1 MCLDKPNEPPID
13 YVIDDYQHGHIDRR
27 QFLKRATALLG
38 LTAATALVEAC
49 APAAQTTPAAPQ
61 SQAPA
66 KSAAGAA
73 PPVPSYGTVAPDASD
88 LITQDVK
95 FPGDGFEMSGYMARP
110 KDGTSFPAIIVIH
123 ENRGLTDH
131 IKDVARRYARAGYV
145 ALAPDLLSRSGGTGK
160 FPQQQDATAAIG
172 QLKQDDVIKDLTS
185 TVNYLKTQDAV
196 KGNKIG
202 VVGFCWGGGN
212 SLLLAVRDP
221 DIAAAVTY
229 YGVNPQNLDE
239 VKNMNAAYLGLYGGT
254 DQRITSGAPAL
265 EAKLKEYGKTYETKV
280 YDGAG
285 HAFNNDTGPSYKPDA
300 AKDAYE
306 KSVAWF
312 NKYLRS

>member
-13 YVIDDYQHGHIDRR
+13 YVIDDYQHGLIDRR
-27 QFLKRATALLG
+27 QFLRRASAILG
-38 LTAATALVEAC
+38 LAAATALVEAC
-49 APAAQTTPAAPQ
+49 APATQTTPAAPQ
-61 SQAPA
+61 APAPA

-73 PPVPSYGTVAPDASD
+73 PAVPAYGTVAPDIPD
-88 LITQDVK
+88 LVTQDVK

-110 KDGTSFPAIIVIH
+110 KDGTSFPAIVVIH

-131 IKDVARRYARAGYV
+131 IKDVARRYARAGFV

-185 TVNYLKTQDAV
+185 TVNYLKTLDTV
-196 KGNKIG
+196 KGNKVG

-221 DIAAAVTY
+221 DISAAVTY

-239 VKNMNAAYLGLYGGT
+239 VKNMKAAFLGLYGGT
-254 DQRITSGAPAL
+254 DQRITSGVPAL
-265 EAKLKEYGKTYETKV
+265 EAKLKEAGKVYETKV

-285 HAFNNDTGPSYKPDA
+285 HAFNNDTGPSYNPAA

-312 NKYLRS
+312 NKYLRA